1 MNAEESVGDEEI
13 DRLYSLPL
21 EEFTGARNV
30 LAARL
35 GREGKREQAKHVR
48 GLRRPTLAAW
58 TVNQLVRRRRHD
70 VDALLEAGVKL
81 REQQQAVLLGDTS
94 TDGLREATEAARS
107 ALESLVES
115 ARSELD
121 EQGRRATDA
130 TVEAVARTL
139 RAAAFDP
146 EAGELL
152 AQGRLTREVESVG
165 FDALAGMV
173 LPAERGRGRGT
184 KQASEKRPAATRAQ
198 ERRIAALTE
207 RVAGL
212 RQATKE
218 AETKA
223 NRAEREAGK
232 LRKLAERERSRLV
245 EAEAKLA
252 AERASSV

>member
-1 MNAEESVGDEEI
+1 MNAEESAGDGEI

-21 EEFTGARNV
+21 EEFTGARKE

-35 GREGKREQAKHVR
+35 GREGNREQAKGVR

-58 TVNQLVRRRRHD
+58 TVNQLIRRRRHD
-70 VDALLEAGVKL
+70 VDALLEAGVRL
-81 REQQQAVLLGDTS
+81 REQQQGVLLGDS
-94 TDGLREATEAARS
+94 SEGLREATEAARS
-107 ALESLVES
+107 ALESLLGS
-115 ARSELD
+115 ARSVLD
-121 EQGRRATDA
+121 EQGRPATDA
-130 TVEAVARTL
+130 TVEAIAGTL
-139 RAAAFDP
+139 RAAAIDP
-146 EAGELL
+146 DAGELL

-173 LPAERGRGRGT
+173 LPAERGRGRRT
-184 KQASEKRPAATRAQ
+184 KQAPEERPAKTRAQ

-252 AERASSV
+252 AERAPSV

>member
-1 MNAEESVGDEEI
+1 MNASESAGDPEV

-21 EEFTGARNV
+21 DEFTGGRNE

-81 REQQQAVLLGDTS
+81 REQQQAVLLGDS
-94 TDGLREATEAARS
+94 TEGLREATEAARS
-107 ALESLVES
+107 ALESLVDS
-115 ARSELD
+115 ARIVLD
-121 EQGRRATDA
+121 EQGRRSTDA

-139 RAAAFDP
+139 RAAAIDP

-165 FDALAGMV
+165 FDALAGMMV
-173 LPAERGRGRGT
+173 PAERGRERRT
-184 KQASEKRPAATRAQ
+184 KQAPAERPAETRAQ

-223 NRAEREAGK
+223 NRAEREAAK